1 MKNSPPLDRESK
13 IDNSI
18 ADATSIPRLHS
29 AEIRKSSIPPS
40 LSIYLD
46 LVRFLAAVCV
56 VFYHGW
62 PVLFPDSHIKWP
74 GHEAVVV
81 FFVLSGYVIAHA
93 ATRPGVTV
101 STYVSHRVARIVPV
115 AWLALILGLLLSMYL
130 LPKSQWSALAF
141 PSLVNAFFVGQ
152 SGWAF
157 LNAPLN
163 PPYWSLNYEV
173 WYYIIF
179 GCWLFAPLKWRNV
192 LTILA
197 ILIAGPKIL
206 LLFPIW
212 LYGVWLYHRMPVMKV
227 KTAMLVFLVTLTLG
241 ALGTWMNLSDILRTA
256 LYAAFPPAWRL
267 HFSTQFLYDLLLGVV
282 VTFNFASVAALA
294 STVGVPKLAA
304 RVIRLVAGY
313 TFSLYVF
320 HSLLIELFDKVFHI
334 TNPWLFFA
342 MMIPPVVLLGQL
354 TEQRTAWFRARLSW
368 KRDST
373 SHARLNQS

>member
-1 MKNSPPLDRESK
+1 MKNLTPLDRAAN
-13 IDNSI
+13 D
-18 ADATSIPRLHS
+18 
-29 AEIRKSSIPPS
+29 SSVAALDKGLFFPAKEVAQSTIPPS

-46 LVRFLAAVCV
+46 LTRFLAAMCV

-62 PVLFPDSHIKWP
+62 PIIFPDSQIKWP
-74 GHEAVVV
+74 GHEAVVI

-93 ATRPGVTV
+93 CSRPNVTMWG
-101 STYVSHRVARIVPV
+101 YISHRVARIIPV
-115 AWLALILGLLLSMYL
+115 AWLALLLGTLLSIYL
-130 LPKSQWSALAF
+130 LPRSQWSELTF
-141 PSLVNAFFVGQ
+141 PSLANVFFVGQ

-163 PPYWSLNYEV
+163 QPYWSLNYEV

-179 GCWLFAPLKWRNV
+179 GCWLFAPSKWRTLVTV
-192 LTILA
+192 LAMLV
-197 ILIAGPKIL
+197 AGPKIL

-212 LYGVWLYHRMPVMKV
+212 LYGVWLYHRMPAMTTT
-227 KTAMLVFLVTLTLG
+227 TALLVFAVTL
-241 ALGTWMNLSDILRTA
+241 AVASAGTWMNLSDSLRTA

-294 STVGVPKLAA
+294 PIVVVPKLAA
-304 RVIRLVAGY
+304 RLIRFVAGY

-334 TNPWLFFA
+334 TSPWLFFT
-342 MMIPPVVLLGQL
+342 MMIPPVILLGQL
-354 TEQRTAWFRARLSW
+354 TEQRTAWFRTRLSW
-368 KRDST
+368 KRETT
-373 SHARLNQS
+373 SHANLNQS